1 MTDFA
6 GKRVLITGATR
17 GLGFVMAKAYAARGA
32 RVLATGRTQERLDL
46 LMREMP
52 GTGHATYCAE
62 MMDAQ
67 AVVTFVD
74 FGLERMGGFDVVF
87 HALGGGY
94 GFREP
99 LLDWTQ
105 LSKLHAANL
114 GVGAE
119 INRLVVPGMIERK
132 SGNIVHVGSIASGEA
147 VGSVGYNTVKA
158 ALAAY
163 VRSLGRELA
172 GKGIV
177 VTAVLPGAFFGPENA
192 FRRLEKNKPE
202 VVDDFVTRRLP
213 RGKVGE
219 AAEMTDL
226 VLLLSGP
233 GASMMAGT
241 CIAVDAGEGF
251 AYSPE

>member
-1 MTDFA
+1 VTDFA
-6 GKRVLITGATR
+6 GKRVLVTGATR
-17 GLGFVMAKAYAARGA
+17 GLGYVIAKAYAERGA
-32 RVLATGRTQERLDL
+32 RVCASGRTQERLDAL
-46 LMREMP
+46 KSEMS
-52 GTGHATYCAE
+52 GKGHEVFCGE
-62 MMDAQ
+62 LMDAE
-67 AVVTFVD
+67 AAAKLVF

-87 HALGGGY
+87 HAMGGGY

-99 LLDWTQ
+99 LLDWQQ
-105 LSKLHAANL
+105 LAKLHAANL

-119 INRLVVPGMIERK
+119 INRLIAPGMIERK

-172 GKGIV
+172 GKGVV
-177 VTAVLPGAFFGPENA
+177 VTAILPGAFFGPENA

-202 VVDDFVTRRLP
+202 VVEDFVTRRLP

-219 AAEMTDL
+219 AAEMIDL
-226 VLLLSGP
+226 VMLLSGS

>member
-1 MTDFA
+1 VTAFA
-6 GKRVLITGATR
+6 GKRVLVTGATR
-17 GLGFVMAKAYAARGA
+17 GLGYVIAKAFAERGA
-32 RVLATGRTQERLDL
+32 RVCASGRTQERLDAL
-46 LMREMP
+46 KSEMP
-52 GTGHATYCAE
+52 GKGHEVHCGE
-62 MMDAQ
+62 MMDAE
-67 AVVTFVD
+67 AAARLVA

-87 HALGGGY
+87 HAMGGGY
-94 GFREP
+94 GFRDP
-99 LLDWTQ
+99 LLDWQQ
-105 LSKLHAANL
+105 LAKLHAANL

-119 INRLVVPGMIERK
+119 INRLVAPGMIERK

-172 GKGIV
+172 GKGVV
-177 VTAVLPGAFFGPENA
+177 VTAILPGAFFGPENA

-202 VVDDFVTRRLP
+202 VVEDFVTRRLP

-219 AAEMTDL
+219 AAEMIDL
-226 VLLLSGP
+226 VMLLSGS